1 MMSFTLYCLC
11 ETLTSNCVGQT
22 DPIEFVENICENM
35 QLFPKQDFLTGDQLM
50 FEYDPQVSITV
61 IRILIQNQCSN
72 LSCAEFT
79 LSVNCLCCQVIN
91 AALSLLKPDR
101 ANLLLLS
108 PENEG
113 CCLLKEKWFG
123 TCYSMEGTTL

>member
-1 MMSFTLYCLC
+1 
-11 ETLTSNCVGQT
+11 
-22 DPIEFVENICENM
+22 
-35 QLFPKQDFLTGDQLM
+35 M

-72 LSCAEFT
+72 LSCVEFT

-108 PENEG
+108 LENEG

-123 TCYSMEGTTL
+123 TCYSVEGTTL